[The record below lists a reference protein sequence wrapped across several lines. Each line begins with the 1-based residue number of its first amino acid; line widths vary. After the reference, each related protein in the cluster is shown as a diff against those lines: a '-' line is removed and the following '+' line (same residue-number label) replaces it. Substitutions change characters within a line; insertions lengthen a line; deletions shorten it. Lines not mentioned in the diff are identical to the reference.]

1 MKLRRKNQKT
11 VNKKIR
17 IKKLTKK
24 SSKKFNKKF
33 NKKFSKKF
41 NKKYN
46 KKYKKTGLR
55 GGSTFS
61 DEMTRKVKEQGA
73 HLVEGAAAA
82 AKKAA
87 AEKAKSM
94 IDDGTR
100 HAEEFVKKGAD
111 RARDKLDYMLSSNS
125 EPASE
130 ATSPNSE
137 LEAEAADKVER
148 LTQEREAARANANAA
163 VVEEE

>member
-41 NKKYN
+41 NKKYT
-46 KKYKKTGLR
+46 KKYSKKGLR

-73 HLVEGAAAA
+73 HLVEGRRC
-82 AKKAA
+82 
-87 AEKAKSM
+87 
-94 IDDGTR
+94 G
-100 HAEEFVKKGAD
+100 EEGGSGEGKEYD
-111 RARDKLDYMLSSNS
+111 R
-125 EPASE
+125 
-130 ATSPNSE
+130 
-137 LEAEAADKVER
+137 
-148 LTQEREAARANANAA
+148 
-163 VVEEE
+163 